1 MNRER
6 NEGSRKQHM
15 KDHRKEREGSQ
26 AADDRDRRPQHM
38 GAKAIKTQ
46 GIRESEARMQIRE
59 LRSRYG

>member
-15 KDHRKEREGSQ
+15 KDHRKERDGSQ
-26 AADDRDRRPQHM
+26 AADERDRRPHM
-38 GAKAIKTQ
+38 SAKAHKTQ